1 MGLLHFSSFIFTSV
15 GLFSREI
22 DCHRSAID
30 IPLSVSVYVTDFNVI
45 LDLSKAFDSV
55 PHVPLLHHLKD
66 TGLNPYIVQW
76 IAFYL
81 LNRKQYVVVQGES
94 STDIS
99 VVSGVPQGSVLGPL
113 LFLSLP
119 SVPSA
124 LSNGA
129 QMTLY
134 ADDLLLIKPIK
145 VANDYIL
152 LQQDITTITNHIEEL
167 HLTLNAILGSRKR
180 QPLLPPQ
187 EISISSCQIK
197 RVQSYSYL
205 GVTVNQRI
213 SWSEHIQHLCL
224 NVRKLIGILYT
235 QFYTWADTLTLRTVY
250 LTCIRPHLESMGS
263 MQQERY

>member
-1 MGLLHFSSFIFTSV
+1 M
-15 GLFSREI
+15 
-22 DCHRSAID
+22 
-30 IPLSVSVYVTDFNVI
+30 
-45 LDLSKAFDSV
+45 
-55 PHVPLLHHLKD
+55 
-66 TGLNPYIVQW
+66 
-76 IAFYL
+76 
-81 LNRKQYVVVQGES
+81 
-94 STDIS
+94 
-99 VVSGVPQGSVLGPL
+99 SGVPQGSVLGPL
-113 LFLSLP
+113 LFLSYISSNSQLP
-119 SVPSA
+119 

-145 VANDYIL
+145 VANDYIIL

-167 HLTLNAILGSRKR
+167 HLTLNILGSRKR

-187 EISISSCQIK
+187 EISISSCQIE

-205 GVTVNQRI
+205 GVIVNQRI

-224 NVRKLIGILYT
+224 KVRKLIGILYR
-235 QFYTWADTLTLRTVY
+235 QFYTWADTLILRTVY

>member
-1 MGLLHFSSFIFTSV
+1 MHMGFHVPDNQWGFCTSV
-15 GLFSREI
+15 LSSLHQWGFSQGKSN
-22 DCHRSAID
+22 CHRSAID

-45 LDLSKAFDSV
+45 LDLSKAYDSV

-81 LNRKQYVVVQGES
+81 LNRTQYVVVQGES
-94 STDIS
+94 STDTS
-99 VVSGVPQGSVLGPL
+99 DVSGVPQGSVLGPL

-134 ADDLLLIKPIK
+134 ADDLLLTKPIK

-167 HLTLNAILGSRKR
+167 HLTLNASVYSGVKKKTASSPSSRNIH
-180 QPLLPPQ
+180 Q
-187 EISISSCQIK
+187 
-197 RVQSYSYL
+197 
-205 GVTVNQRI
+205 
-213 SWSEHIQHLCL
+213 
-224 NVRKLIGILYT
+224 
-235 QFYTWADTLTLRTVY
+235 
-250 LTCIRPHLESMGS
+250 
-263 MQQERY
+263 

>member
-1 MGLLHFSSFIFTSV
+1 MEQGFDV
-15 GLFSREI
+15 LF
-22 DCHRSAID
+22 
-30 IPLSVSVYVTDFNVI
+30 

-55 PHVPLLHHLKD
+55 PHVLLLHHLKD

-94 STDIS
+94 STNTS

-113 LFLSLP
+113 LFLSYISSNSQLP
-119 SVPSA
+119 

-152 LQQDITTITNHIEEL
+152 LQQDITTITNNIEEL
-167 HLTLNAILGSRKR
+167 HLTLNASVYSGVKKKTASSPSSRNIH
-180 QPLLPPQ
+180 Q
-187 EISISSCQIK
+187 
-197 RVQSYSYL
+197 
-205 GVTVNQRI
+205 
-213 SWSEHIQHLCL
+213 
-224 NVRKLIGILYT
+224 
-235 QFYTWADTLTLRTVY
+235 
-250 LTCIRPHLESMGS
+250 
-263 MQQERY
+263 